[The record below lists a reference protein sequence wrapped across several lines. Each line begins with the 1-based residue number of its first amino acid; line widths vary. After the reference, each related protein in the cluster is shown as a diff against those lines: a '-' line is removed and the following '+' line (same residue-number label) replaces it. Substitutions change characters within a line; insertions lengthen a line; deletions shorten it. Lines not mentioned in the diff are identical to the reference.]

1 MDRHFARY
9 RGSPDAHMLK
19 RKASGDLSSPHV
31 SIFSNDPTLG
41 RHKRKR
47 TLFRPKHTKPQWTPK
62 AERDM
67 SELLEFILQH
77 EEAFKK

>member
-1 MDRHFARY
+1 MSSACILT
-9 RGSPDAHMLK
+9 PDAHMLK
-19 RKASGDLSSPHV
+19 RKASCDLTAPHIS
-31 SIFSNDPTLG
+31 SIFSDDPTLG

-47 TLFRPKHTKPQWTPK
+47 ALFRSKPIKPQWIPE

-67 SELLEFILQH
+67 SELLDFVLQH